1 MGTVQHVDDGLLHS
15 SGRNLSF
22 LLSILGLVAQ
32 RGTPLGMDPRAPR
45 DSFPSMEC
53 SDARTSSTRLPGRTL
68 RNCFF
73 CFATP
78 PVAWQWRLESRLRRK
93 HSVCL
98 FRSRSRFVV
107 GYPFLIAQFLWLNAC
122 FFFFVRRLSG
132 ATFSSSRTRWMCRW
146 ERPQVRSSPSS
157 LASSRCRRVH
167 SFPLPPNL
175 YIPAIQR
182 GILRYL
188 EAARS
193 RPHRESQ

>member
-15 SGRNLSF
+15 SGRNLSL

-32 RGTPLGMDPRAPR
+32 RGTPLGMDLRAPR

-53 SDARTSSTRLPGRTL
+53 SDARTCRQGCQGERCETVFL
-68 RNCFF
+68 

-107 GYPFLIAQFLWLNAC
+107 GLPFLIAQFLCGLMRVFLFSCAGSRGQPSVPAGHTGCADGNDHKCAH
-122 FFFFVRRLSG
+122 RRHHWQAQG
-132 ATFSSSRTRWMCRW
+132 AAECI
-146 ERPQVRSSPSS
+146 VSPS
-157 LASSRCRRVH
+157 
-167 SFPLPPNL
+167 
-175 YIPAIQR
+175 
-182 GILRYL
+182 
-188 EAARS
+188 
-193 RPHRESQ
+193 HRTCIF